1 MAKARNKRSKPPSR
15 EKYEKENPTV
25 CARVSKGTRDR
36 LLVNLAKLGMTL
48 PDALKGLAGELEVK
62 AIPVEEARQKGYK
75 EGYEEAMKLYMVT
88 YLCFECGK
96 PIAITSLETKRVVSK
111 FLTEHGWGHT
121 KCIERMKRA

>member
-1 MAKARNKRSKPPSR
+1 
-15 EKYEKENPTV
+15 
-25 CARVSKGTRDR
+25 
-36 LLVNLAKLGMTL
+36 MTIS
-48 PDALKGLAGELEVK
+48 DALMVLAGELEVK
-62 AIPVEEARQKGYK
+62 AIPVEEARQK
-75 EGYEEAMKLYMVT
+75 GYEEAMKLYMVT